1 MCVEA
6 EELVPMEGKDT
17 VYDEVIAEI
26 KALEKSLNKQLKKYE
41 DVVG

>member
-6 EELVPMEGKDT
+6 EELVPMEGKDA